1 MMRLAELEQAV
12 QDHVLAGGE
21 LPALLAAAVAPP
33 AEERWQIYTEGYRL
47 RLIEA
52 LGLQYPALHT
62 RLGAD
67 EFAARIEPFVAAT
80 PSVHR
85 SIRDYGE
92 ELGAHLR
99 ATATT
104 LDDEMLAELAEFEW
118 QLAAAFDAADARPA
132 TAADLAALAPADWAE
147 LQFRAI
153 PSLRRARTTTNA
165 IAVWRAMQVGA
176 ADNSRLEPPAAPAAP
191 IEWLIWRRA
200 LATEFRLIEPDEA
213 AALDRLFAG
222 ATFGALCES
231 LADAHGGQA
240 ALRAASWLKGW
251 LLEGSLLRV

>member
-1 MMRLAELEQAV
+1 MRLAELERAV
-12 QDHVLAGGE
+12 QEHVLAGGE
-21 LPALLAAAVAPP
+21 LPAALAEAVAPP

-52 LGLQYPALHT
+52 LGLQYPALHA

-67 EFAARIEPFVAAT
+67 GFAMRIEPFVAAT

-99 ATATT
+99 ATARTP
-104 LDDEMLAELAEFEW
+104 DDEMLGDLAEFEW
-118 QLAAAFDAADARPA
+118 QLAAAFDAADARPT
-132 TAADLAALAPADWAE
+132 TAQDLAGLAPTDWAE
-147 LQFRAI
+147 LRFSGI
-153 PSLRRARTTTNA
+153 PSLRRCRTTTNA
-165 IAVWRAMQVGA
+165 IAVWRAMQLRPEA
-176 ADNSRLEPPAAPAAP
+176 AARLEPPAAPAAP
-191 IEWLIWRRA
+191 TEWLVWRRA
-200 LATEFRLIEPDEA
+200 LATEFRSVEPDES

-222 ATFGALCES
+222 ANFGALCES
-231 LADAHGGQA
+231 VVATHGDQA
-240 ALRAASWLKGW
+240 AVRAASWLKGW